1 MKKARYS
8 IGLMLV
14 CAALVWGYYGSYRLL
29 ENRHQRELL
38 EQQLGMPGE
47 EILSADSAIQVVY
60 VLRDRDGYVNVYLE
74 DGTLYEVT
82 GIRTAELPQKLQQEI
97 GEGKVIEGSRNLY
110 SFLENYS
117 S

>member
-60 VLRDRDGYVNVYLE
+60 VLRDQGGYVMCIWR
-74 DGTLYEVT
+74 T
-82 GIRTAELPQKLQQEI
+82 GPSMRLQ
-97 GEGKVIEGSRNLY
+97 GSARR
-110 SFLENYS
+110 SCPKS
-117 S
+117 CSRR